1 MNLDPGFTTG
11 LTDMTTQSK
20 RIADELRGNTDS
32 GGYIARHWMIPSR
45 SGTFNPTDI
54 FNLSTAFKRTDLNKE
69 YESQLTSKRSSTTE
83 GMMGNI
89 IVDGLQIAYMSMWER
104 SFRERH
110 KTDVRMQ
117 MHLAG
122 RRTTH
127 GDPTAGVHNGCVKK
141 YVQSFLD
148 NTIKP

>member
-1 MNLDPGFTTG
+1 MQLNSGFTTI
-11 LTDMTTQSK
+11 LTDLTTQSK
-20 RIADELRGNTDS
+20 LISDSIRGTTAGSD
-32 GGYIARHWMIPSR
+32 YVERHWMVPST

-54 FNLSTAFKRTDLNKE
+54 PNLSTPFNRTALNTE
-69 YESQLTSKRSSTTE
+69 YSQQLSGSSSSG

-122 RRTTH
+122 RRRTH
-127 GDPTAGVHNGCVKK
+127 GDPTDGVHKGCVQK
-141 YVQSFLD
+141 YVQAFLD
-148 NTIKP
+148 NTVKP